1 MDRKGQG
8 AMEYLMTYG
17 WAILVVIIVGVVL
30 WQMGIFNPSG
40 GTSPG
45 MIGFGNVE
53 SQDWS
58 CDSATDTVYIQ
69 YVNAFGQAV
78 VLSQGQVGGGG
89 VCTYEG
95 ASTGGANPT
104 NVTIPANKRFVCTY
118 AADPGCAAA
127 SPGTRF
133 ESTISVIWS
142 PEGGGI
148 THTET
153 GTVWKGAD

>member
-45 MIGFGNVE
+45 KLGFGSVE

-58 CDSATDTVYIQ
+58 CDSATDTTSIQ
-69 YVNAFGQAV
+69 YVNAFGQAI
-78 VLSQGQVGGGG
+78 VLEQGQVGTGGA

-95 ASTGGANPT
+95 ASTASA

-118 AADPGCAAA
+118 AADPGCAVATQ
-127 SPGTRF
+127 GTRF
-133 ESTISVIWS
+133 ESTVSVEWM
-142 PEGGGI
+142 PQGGGI
-148 THTET
+148 THSEA
-153 GTVWKGAD
+153 GTVWKTAD